1 LARSGGLQAWIG
13 RWRRARAAPP
23 RAPDTPLR
31 EGAIPAADLETCARG
46 LARRHRDLALREA
59 RPLSPGNQHPR
70 KTLQQHERS
79 LRRAYAVARVA
90 VAEQRRIEPAAEWL
104 LDNFYLVRTQLRELA
119 PALSARTFSKL
130 PRIAEGGDVAPRAL
144 TLARAYVA
152 YVDGRIEPEQVGRFL
167 AAYQEETALDIAEL
181 WTVPVLL
188 RLALVERL
196 AQGARVI
203 AQRLD
208 EYASAEYW
216 AGYLI
221 DMAGKDA
228 SGMLMYVADMAR
240 ITTAIT
246 PAWVAEFYRL
256 LEGKHPSLALALTW
270 AEQQLDQRGLSVAHV
285 IDAESRAQA
294 ADQVSI
300 ANCINALRLASRH
313 NWSDTIEEVCA
324 VDRILGGDPAQT
336 YAQMDFTTRG
346 IYRHAVEILSQRARI
361 AETELAQRAVATA
374 RDAVSPTGDPR
385 VNHVGYHLIGG
396 GRAAFERALAATPP
410 PRARVATALRAWPA
424 TFYLGALALLTAAI
438 TFGAAHNNLHG
449 LPLPLDLTL
458 LVALFVAASHPAV
471 AILNWLVSVLVP
483 PRLLPRLSFSGGIP
497 DDCRTLIVVP
507 WLFGSQRG
515 LSEQLDALEIRYL
528 GNRDPNLH
536 FALLTDFPDASE
548 REMPGDEALL
558 SAAVEGIERLNAK
571 YPLDGSTRFHLF
583 HRPREWNEQE
593 HAWMGFE
600 RKRGKLGE
608 LNRVLRGA
616 PPDRFSAIV
625 GDLEILQR
633 VRYVITL
640 DADTLLPP
648 QTARKLVE
656 TMAHPMNRPW
666 FHKDSRR
673 VIAGYGILQP
683 RVSVARPEHP
693 SQFARLFSDDT
704 GLDPYTRAVSDVYQD
719 LFGEASFVGK
729 GIYDVDAFMRSVG
742 TRFPNDLILSHD
754 LLEGSY
760 ARTALVS
767 DVELIEHQPN
777 RYSVEA
783 RRRHRWTRGDWQ
795 IIQWLLPIV
804 PGPRRRG
811 LRNMLKGHHR
821 WKILDNLRRGLVP
834 IAMLV
839 LLLRGWLLAPY
850 PVYWTAVVVAFMLA
864 PPLFIALAQMVR
876 NAWHRAHSRHWRDTL
891 RGAFDQLLRTGFSI
905 AVIPFEAFLNLD
917 AILRSAWRLLFSR
930 RRLLEWTPMEQADR
944 AAASGYG
951 EFLAL
956 MWVSPACAVV
966 SVLALWARAP
976 VALVSAAPLLALW
989 FAAPWLAA
997 AISREPRRRGQTLD
1011 AHELRFLGGVAR
1023 RTWHWFETFVTAEDN
1038 WLPPDNYQEFPAAQL
1053 AHRTSPTN
1061 IGMALLA
1068 NLAARDFGY
1077 IGVTALFERTR
1088 TTLDTMDKLSRHRG
1102 HFYNWYDTQTLNAL
1116 PPHYVSTVDSGN
1128 LMGCLLVLACAL
1140 ERMDE
1145 RPLVPRALARGI
1157 ADTAHVIGDCVRAGV
1172 VAQPHAML
1180 ALNATLAA
1188 LETLIEHAQVNADA
1202 LPVLRGLLARIE
1214 AESTRLEQL
1223 ASPLVEFKELRE
1235 WTLRL
1240 RVQCASALED
1250 LDEVAPWL
1258 SLGDCGSD
1266 DERVRALLRELEGN
1280 PPRTRALAISREAVA
1295 RLRSSDNEYAH
1306 DKSSLDL
1313 AAALEDMV
1321 AALHTRAQQG
1331 RELGARCRAFAEC
1344 DMKFLWN
1351 PSLQQFA
1358 IGFDVEHNRRDTSH
1372 YDLLASEARLASY
1385 VAIAQ
1390 NQVPQSH
1397 WFALG
1402 RVLTRAAGHTT
1413 LVSWSGSM
1421 FEYLMPHLLMPS
1433 FEDSLLDESC
1443 RAAVN
1448 AQIAWGVRS
1457 QVPWGISE
1465 SAYNSTDAHLSY
1477 QYRAFGVPGLG
1488 LKQGLGDDLVIAPY
1502 ACAMALMLEPA
1513 AGVRNLQA
1521 LQALGALTRYGFYE
1535 ALDYTE
1541 GRVAS
1546 GQSFSMVRSFM
1557 VHHHGMSFLALSA
1570 LLRDQPMQKYFLRE
1584 PMFRAYE
1591 LLLQEKMPAAT
1602 PVRTAALETETP
1614 QPARAGSQPLTVVTT
1629 RMDTPIPRVHLLSN
1643 GRYHVLLTQT
1653 GAGYSAWRDVSITRW
1668 NGDATRDADG
1678 MFCYLRDVESG
1689 SQWSTTWQ
1697 PCGADGEHSATFSQ
1711 ARAEFRRVDHG
1722 IESETLVAVSAEDD
1736 IELRRVRLTNRSG
1749 KARTLEVTS
1758 YAELALNQRAADA
1771 AHPAF
1776 SKLFVET
1783 ELAPELDALLAS
1795 RRPRSAK
1802 EINPWLLHQMRVR
1815 GTTTGATSFETD
1827 RGRFLGRLRAAADPA
1842 AFETGGPLQ
1851 NGAGAVL
1858 DPCMAIRRRVQIPSG
1873 RTVSIDLITGIAP
1886 ARDAA
1891 LALAKKYCEPHLHD
1905 RVFELAWTHEQV
1917 VMQQLNV
1924 SSRDAQVYERIAA
1937 RLLYPADG
1945 AHTGAPPGLP
1955 GQSALWKHGI
1965 SGDQPIVL
1973 ARIAN
1978 ATQIDLVRQLIKA
1991 HGWWATRGLH
2001 TDLLIWNEERS
2012 GYRQELQDHILYLI
2026 SSAAEARGGEGPGG
2040 VYAWRVE
2047 HLSAEDR
2054 ALMGAVA
2061 RCMFNGNEGRLR
2073 DQVERAT
2080 LPELAA
2086 PALFPSRKPHA
2097 GNTILQP
2104 PESLQG
2110 FNGWGGHSAEG
2121 DEYVIWLPPG
2131 ARTPAPWCNV
2141 LANDEFGS
2149 VVSEAGGAYTFSE
2162 NAHEFRLTPWRNDPL
2177 TDSCGEA
2184 IWLRDEETGEFWS
2197 PTPAPTRSGDPY
2209 ITAHGF
2215 GYTRH
2220 EHAHSDVQSE
2230 LNVFV
2235 ARERPVK
2242 LSLLKLRNAGP
2253 RMRRISVTGYVEWV
2267 LGEQRTH
2274 SAPHVRTRVDPL
2286 SGANLAGNFYNDVFG
2301 SRVAFHALD
2310 AQPLQ
2315 RSSDRRAFI
2324 GRNRS
2329 LEKPL
2334 GLLSQELQAESTAS
2348 DPCSVLRTTL
2358 ELQPGESV
2366 ELAFA
2371 LGAAHDVDSARAILL
2386 ELGRADAARRELQ
2399 RVRERWRVQ
2408 LGQLRV
2414 RTPEPQTDL
2423 LANGWLQYQVLAA
2436 RMFARSGFYQSG
2448 GAWGFR
2454 DQLQDCLSLLHTRP
2468 DLARAQILRCA
2479 GRQFREG
2486 DVQHWWHPP
2495 SGKGV
2500 RTRISDD
2507 YLWLPWAT
2515 SEYIAVT
2522 GDASV
2527 LDECMPFL
2535 DGREPAADEESV
2547 YDVAQVSLESGTLY
2561 EHCVRAIRHG
2571 LRFGEHG
2578 LPLIGAGD
2586 WNDGLN
2592 RLGAQGR
2599 GESVWLAF
2607 FLHDVLTRFA
2617 DLAEGRADAQGANV
2631 WRGAA
2636 RTLQGSIE
2644 RNAWDGA
2651 WYLRAFADDGAKVG
2665 SSESEECRIDSIPQ
2679 SWAVL
2684 SGAADPARAAR
2695 AMDEVLRALVRDDLR
2710 LVQLFDPPFDKS
2722 QLDPGYI
2729 KGYVPGVRENG
2740 GQYTHAAVWVSLAL
2754 AKQGRAAE
2762 AWRVARLLNPLGHA
2776 GTEAEAA
2783 HYKVEPYV
2791 LAADVYMAAG
2801 HAGRGGWT
2809 WYTGSAGWMYRLLVE
2824 ALLGVQRHGAC
2835 LSFAPCVPDEWQ
2847 DWSVEYRYRS
2857 TSYRIEFIREAPGA
2871 DVRRVS
2877 LDGEEQANGAIV
2889 LRDDG
2894 REHAVEVRVGYA
2906 VAPFASR
2913 PAAGE
2918 FAESMGNHSA

>member
-1 LARSGGLQAWIG
+1 MA
-13 RWRRARAAPP
+13 RRARARPP
-23 RAPDTPLR
+23 AERR
-31 EGAIPAADLETCARG
+31 EIASGVDLETCARKLALRHRG
-46 LARRHRDLALREA
+46 QAIDPVEARRLARREETPAKALLR
-59 RPLSPGNQHPR
+59 
-70 KTLQQHERS
+70 HERS

-90 VAEQRRIEPAAEWL
+90 VVEQRRIEPAAEWL
-104 LDNFYLVRTQLRELA
+104 LDNFYLLRTQMRELA
-119 PALSARTFSKL
+119 PAVPTRMLRKL
-130 PRIAEGGDVAPRAL
+130 PRVRDAQDGSAPRAL
-144 TLARAYVA
+144 GLAREYVVQ
-152 YVDGRIEPEQVGRFL
+152 VDGRIEPEQVGRFL
-167 AAYQEETALDIAEL
+167 TAYQEEITLDLREL
-181 WTVPVLL
+181 WALPVLL
-188 RLALVERL
+188 QLAVVEKL
-196 AQGARVI
+196 AAVAHTI

-216 AGYLI
+216 ATYLI
-221 DMAGKDA
+221 QKASSDA
-228 SGMLMYVADMAR
+228 PGMLMYVADMAR
-240 ITTAIT
+240 LAPAIT

-270 AEQQLDQRGLSVAHV
+270 AEQQLDQRDLSVAQV
-285 IDAESRAQA
+285 IDAETRAQA

-300 ANCINALRLASRH
+300 ANCINALRLASQH
-313 NWSDTIEEVCA
+313 NWSEIIETVSA
-324 VDRILGGDPAQT
+324 VDRILKGDPAQS

-346 IYRHAVEILSQRARI
+346 IYRHAVETLSSRSRI
-361 AETELAQRAVATA
+361 AETEIAQRAIAAA
-374 RDAVSPTGDPR
+374 REALSPTGDPR
-385 VNHVGYHLIGG
+385 VGHVGYHLIGG
-396 GRAAFERALAATPP
+396 GRAAFERSLNATPP
-410 PRARVATALRAWPA
+410 PRALVANALRAWPA
-424 TFYLGALALLTAAI
+424 TFYIGSLAALTAAI
-438 TFGAAHNNLHG
+438 TFVVAQNGLHG
-449 LPLPLDLTL
+449 LSLPLDVTL
-458 LVALFVAASHPAV
+458 AVALFVAASYPAV

-483 PRLLPRLSFSGGIP
+483 PRLLPRLSFAGGIP

-507 WLFGSQRG
+507 WLLGSRQG

-536 FALLTDFPDASE
+536 FALLTDFPDAPQ
-548 REMPGDEALL
+548 REMPGDDELL
-558 SAAVEGIERLNAK
+558 AAAVEGIERLNAK

-583 HRPREWNEQE
+583 HRPREWNERE

-616 PPDRFSAIV
+616 EPDRFSKIV
-625 GDLEILQR
+625 GDLSILQR

-648 QTARKLVE
+648 QTARRLIE
-656 TMAHPMNRPW
+656 TMAHPLNRPW

-760 ARTALVS
+760 ARTGLVS

-804 PGPRRRG
+804 PGPRRRE
-811 LRNMLKGHHR
+811 LRNTLKGHHR

-834 IAMLV
+834 IAMMV
-839 LLLRGWLLAPY
+839 LLLRGWWLSPY
-850 PVYWTAVVVAFMLA
+850 PVYWTAVVVAFLLA
-864 PPLFIALAQMVR
+864 PPLFIALAQMAR
-876 NAWHRAHSRHWRDTL
+876 NAWHRAHPRHWRDTL
-891 RGAFDQLLRTGFSI
+891 RSAFDQLLRTGFAI
-905 AVIPFEAFLNLD
+905 AVIPFEAYLNLD
-917 AILRSAWRLLFSR
+917 AILRSAWRLLFTR
-930 RRLLEWTPMEQADR
+930 RRLLEWTAMEEADR
-944 AAASGYG
+944 AAASGYA

-956 MWVSPACAVV
+956 MWVAPACALL
-966 SVLALWARAP
+966 SGFALWARAP
-976 VALVSAAPLLALW
+976 GALISASPLLVLW
-989 FAAPWLAA
+989 FASPWLAA
-997 AISREPRRRGQTLD
+997 AISREPPRREQALD

-1023 RTWHWFETFVTAEDN
+1023 RTWHWFETFVTADDH
-1038 WLPPDNYQEFPAAQL
+1038 WLPPDNYQEFPVAQI

-1061 IGMALLA
+1061 IGLALAA
-1068 NLAARDFGY
+1068 NLAAHDFGY
-1077 IGVTALFERTR
+1077 IGTAALLERTR
-1088 TTLDTMDKLSRHRG
+1088 ATLDTLDQLARHRG
-1102 HFYNWYDTQTLNAL
+1102 HFYNWYDTHTLEPL
-1116 PPHYVSTVDSGN
+1116 PPRYVSTVDSGN
-1128 LMGCLLVLACAL
+1128 LMGCLLVLGGAL
-1140 ERMDE
+1140 ERMHE
-1145 RPLVPRALARGI
+1145 SPLISRTLARGL
-1157 ADTAHVIGDCVRAGV
+1157 ADTAHVIGDCVRASV
-1172 VAQPHAML
+1172 SAQPQAML
-1180 ALNATLAA
+1180 ALATTLAA
-1188 LETLIEHAQVNADA
+1188 LDALIEHAQANADG

-1214 AESTRLEQL
+1214 SEAARLEQL
-1223 ASPLVEFKELRE
+1223 ATPLAALDELKEWIGCLRA
-1235 WTLRL
+1235 
-1240 RVQCASALED
+1240 QCASAVEE
-1250 LDEVAPWL
+1250 LDEAAPWL
-1258 SLGDCGSD
+1258 GLGDSGSD
-1266 DERVRALLRELEGN
+1266 DQYVRALLRELEAN
-1280 PPRTRALAISREAVA
+1280 PPRVRALALAREAIA
-1295 RLRSSDNEYAH
+1295 RLRDPGSEYSQ

-1313 AAALEDMV
+1313 AAALEEAVTGLD
-1321 AALHTRAQQG
+1321 AQLRAG
-1331 RELGARCRAFAEC
+1331 AELAARCREFAQA
-1344 DMKFLWN
+1344 DMAFLWDR
-1351 PSLQQFA
+1351 SLQQFS
-1358 IGFDVEHNRRDTSH
+1358 IGFDVDHNRLDGSR

-1385 VAIAQ
+1385 IAIAQ

-1402 RVLTRAAGHTT
+1402 RMLTRAAGHTT
-1413 LVSWSGSM
+1413 LLSWSGSM
-1421 FEYLMPHLLMPS
+1421 FEYLMPQLLMPS

-1443 RAAVN
+1443 HAAVN

-1457 QVPWGISE
+1457 QVPWGVSE
-1465 SAYNSTDAHLSY
+1465 SAYNATDAHLNY

-1502 ACAMALMLEPA
+1502 ACAMALMLEPSL
-1513 AGVRNLQA
+1513 GVRNLQA

-1541 GRVAS
+1541 GRVAPE
-1546 GQSFSMVRSFM
+1546 QPFSMVRSFM
-1557 VHHHGMSFLALSA
+1557 VHHHGMSLLALSA
-1570 LLRDQPMQKYFLRE
+1570 LLLDQPMQKRFLRE

-1602 PVRTAALETETP
+1602 PVRTAALEKETSR
-1614 QPARAGSQPLTVVTT
+1614 PARAGAQPMTVITT
-1629 RMDTPIPRVHLLSN
+1629 RMDTPVPRVHLLSN

-1653 GAGYSAWRDVSITRW
+1653 GAGYSMWRDIAITRW
-1668 NGDATRDADG
+1668 KGDATRDEDG
-1678 MFCYLRDVESG
+1678 MWCYLRDVESG
-1689 SQWSTTWQ
+1689 RQWSTTFQ
-1697 PCGADGEHSATFSQ
+1697 PCGADGEHLATFSQ

-1722 IESETLVAVSAEDD
+1722 IESETLIAVSAEDD
-1736 IELRRVRLTNRSG
+1736 IELRRVRLTNRSN
-1749 KARTLEVTS
+1749 KTRTLDVTS

-1795 RRPRSAK
+1795 RRPRSVEEK
-1802 EINPWLLHQMRVR
+1802 NPWLLHQMCVR
-1815 GTTTGATSFETD
+1815 GATIGGCAFETD
-1827 RGRFLGRLRAAADPA
+1827 REKFLGRLRDPSR
-1842 AFETGGPLQ
+1842 PLAMDGEPLR
-1851 NGAGAVL
+1851 NSEGAVL

-1873 RTVSIDLITGIAP
+1873 RTVSIDLITGVAP
-1886 ARDAA
+1886 TREAA
-1891 LALAKKYCEPHLHD
+1891 LALARKYREPHLHE

-1924 SSRDAQVYERIAA
+1924 AARDAQLYERIAA
-1937 RLLYPADG
+1937 RLLYAADAVRG
-1945 AHTGAPPGLP
+1945 GAPPGLP

-1965 SGDQPIVL
+1965 SGDLPIVL

-2026 SSAAEARGGEGPGG
+2026 ASAAEARGGEGPGRI
-2040 VYAWRVE
+2040 YAWRVE
-2047 HLSAEDR
+2047 HLSSEDR

-2061 RCMFNGNEGRLR
+2061 RCVFNGNEGRLR
-2073 DQVERAT
+2073 DQVDRAPP
-2080 LPELAA
+2080 PESPA
-2086 PALFPSRKPHA
+2086 PSLFPLRKPHVGTTA
-2097 GNTILQP
+2097 LQP
-2104 PESLQG
+2104 PETLQG
-2110 FNGWGGHSAEG
+2110 FNGYGGHSADG
-2121 DEYVIWLPPG
+2121 SEYVIWLPSG
-2131 ARTPAPWCNV
+2131 AATPAPWCNV
-2141 LANDEFGS
+2141 LANEHFGS
-2149 VVSEAGGAYTFSE
+2149 VVSEAGSAYTFAE

-2177 TDSCGEA
+2177 ADSGGEA

-2197 PTPAPTRSGDPY
+2197 PTPAPTRSTDPY
-2209 ITAHGF
+2209 RVAHGF
-2215 GYTRH
+2215 GYTRY
-2220 EHAHSDVQSE
+2220 EHAHSDLHSE

-2235 ARERPVK
+2235 AREQPVK
-2242 LSLLKLRNAGP
+2242 LSLLKLRNGGA
-2253 RMRRISVTGYVEWV
+2253 RARRISVTGYIEWV
-2267 LGEQRTH
+2267 LGEQRERA
-2274 SAPHVRTRVDPL
+2274 APHVSTRVDPL

-2310 AQPLQ
+2310 VQPQQ
-2315 RSSDRRAFI
+2315 RGSDRRAFI

-2329 LEKPL
+2329 LRKPMGML
-2334 GLLSQELQAESTAS
+2334 TQTLHSDAMTP
-2348 DPCSVLRTTL
+2348 DPCSVLRT
-2358 ELQPGESV
+2358 EIEMQPGQTV
-2366 ELAFA
+2366 EIVFA
-2371 LGAAHDVDSARAILL
+2371 LGAAADVDSARAILL
-2386 ELGRADAARRELQ
+2386 ELGRAEAARAELQ
-2399 RVRERWRVQ
+2399 RVREHWRTQ
-2408 LGQLRV
+2408 LDQIRV
-2414 RTPEPQTDL
+2414 LTPERQVDL

-2436 RMFARSGFYQSG
+2436 RMLARSGFYQSG

-2468 DLARAQILRCA
+2468 DLAREQLLRCA

-2507 YLWLPWAT
+2507 YLWLPWAV
-2515 SEYIAVT
+2515 SEYVSITADT
-2522 GDASV
+2522 GV

-2535 DGREPAADEESV
+2535 EGRELSPDEESV

-2586 WNDGLN
+2586 WNDGMN

-2617 DLAEGRADAQGANV
+2617 EIADARADAHNAQA
-2631 WRGAA
+2631 WRGVAN
-2636 RTLQGSIE
+2636 TLQQSIE
-2644 RNAWDGA
+2644 RSAWDGA
-2651 WYLRAFADDGAKVG
+2651 WYLRAYADDGTKVG
-2665 SSESEECRIDSIPQ
+2665 SSESEECRIDSLPQ

-2684 SGAADPARAAR
+2684 SGAADPARATH
-2695 AMDEVLRALVRDDLR
+2695 ALDAACEKLVHDDLR

-2722 QLDPGYI
+2722 ALDPGYI
-2729 KGYVPGVRENG
+2729 KGYLPGVRENG
-2740 GQYTHAAVWVSLAL
+2740 GQYTHAAVWLALAL
-2754 AKQGRAAE
+2754 AKQGRAEE
-2762 AWRVARLLNPLGHA
+2762 AWRVTRLLNPLNHA
-2776 GTEAEAA
+2776 SAQTTAG

-2791 LAADVYMAAG
+2791 LAADVYMAPG

-2809 WYTGSAGWMYRLLVE
+2809 WYTGSAGWMYRLLIE
-2824 ALLGVQRHGAC
+2824 ALLGVQRQGAR
-2835 LSFAPCVPDEWQ
+2835 LHFAPCVPDEWER
-2847 DWSVEYRYRS
+2847 WSVEYRHRS
-2857 TSYRIEFIREAPGA
+2857 TLYRIEFVREAIGT
-2871 DVRRVS
+2871 DVRRVL
-2877 LDGEEQANGAIV
+2877 LDGQEQASGAIV
-2889 LRDDG
+2889 LHDDG
-2894 REHAVEVRVGYA
+2894 CEHEVEVRVGYVGEPRA
-2906 VAPFASR
+2906 AR
-2913 PAAGE
+2913 RAGE
-2918 FAESMGNHSA
+2918 KAAEPLQDRTA